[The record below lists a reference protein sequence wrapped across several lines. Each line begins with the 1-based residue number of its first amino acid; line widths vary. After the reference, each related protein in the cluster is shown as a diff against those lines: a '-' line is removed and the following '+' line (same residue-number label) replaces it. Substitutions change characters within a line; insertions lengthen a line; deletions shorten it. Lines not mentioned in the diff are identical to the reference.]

1 MKTIRRDQDVIL
13 GGNDLE
19 QIYCFKNFPV
29 YMGSVGHPLSEDVL
43 SDMQWVISKAS
54 GAIQLNPLLPLEVVY
69 PDAHGSGCVGD
80 LWMKHH
86 GAFANF
92 ISKYNPDSV
101 LEIGGAHGIL
111 SKYYHSEKPE
121 TRWTIVE
128 PNPTP
133 DNTVKARFIKGFF
146 DDQFELD
153 EPVDAVVHSHVFE
166 HVYDPQSFVQH
177 ISGFLPEGK
186 HLIFSLPN
194 MEVMLKRKYTNCINF
209 EHTVFLTEPYI
220 EYLLHQHGFRILER
234 EYFLDDHSIF
244 YACVR
249 DKSVPP
255 TELPSGLYE
264 KNKKIYLDYVTYHE
278 ELIHDLNAK
287 IRALENNQKI
297 YLFGAHVFAQ
307 YLIGFGLDTSRIECL
322 LDNDPNKQGKRLY
335 GTNLQVASPKI
346 LADVENPV
354 IILKAGVYNDEIKKD
369 IVENINKKTL
379 FFE

>member
-1 MKTIRRDQDVIL
+1 MSLHERIADVIQQTPLEDL
-13 GGNDLE
+13 GGRIPD
-19 QIYCFKNFPV
+19 FPV
-29 YMGSVGHPLSEDVL
+29 FMGCTSTAKE
-43 SDMQWVISKAS
+43 SDLIADMTWQISPS
-54 GAIQLNPLLPLEVVY
+54 NGLIQLKKLIPIDILY
-69 PDAHGSGCVGD
+69 SQSHDSGLVGKI
-80 LWMKHH
+80 WMQHH
-86 GAFANF
+86 AAFAIF
-92 ISKYNPDSV
+92 IRKYSPASV

-111 SKYYHSEKPE
+111 SKIYQDESAGVD
-121 TRWTIVE
+121 WTILE
-128 PNPTP
+128 PNPIP
-133 DNTVKARFIKGFF
+133 VEGVKAKIIQGFF

-322 LDNDPNKQGKRLY
+322 LDNDQNKQGKRLY

-354 IILKAGVYNDEIKKD
+354 IILKAGVYNEEIKKD
-369 IVENINKKTL
+369 IVENINKKTKFL
-379 FFE
+379 

>member
-69 PDAHGSGCVGD
+69 PEAHGSGCVGD

-133 DNTVKARFIKGFF
+133 DNTVRAQFIKGFF

-153 EPVDAVVHSHVFE
+153 HPVDAVVHSHVFE

-194 MEVMLKRKYTNCINF
+194 MEEMLKRKYTNCINF
-209 EHTVFLTEPYI
+209 EHTLFLTEPYI
-220 EYLLHQHGFRILER
+220 EYLLHQHGFRILEH

-249 DKSVPP
+249 DKSIQP

-264 KNKKIYLDYVTYHE
+264 KNKKIYHDYVAYHE
-278 ELIHDLNAK
+278 ELIRGLNSKIADLK
-287 IRALENNQKI
+287 DDQKL
-297 YLFGAHVFAQ
+297 YLFGAHVQSQ
-307 YLIGFGLDTSRIECL
+307 YLLSFGLNAERVCCI
-322 LDNDPNKQGKRLY
+322 LDNDKNKHNKRLY
-335 GTNLQVASPKI
+335 GTSLIIKSPYAIANDTAPVCI
-346 LADVENPV
+346 LR
-354 IILKAGVYNDEIKKD
+354 AGTFSNEITDQLRK
-369 IVENINKKTL
+369 INK
-379 FFE
+379 EIEIIG